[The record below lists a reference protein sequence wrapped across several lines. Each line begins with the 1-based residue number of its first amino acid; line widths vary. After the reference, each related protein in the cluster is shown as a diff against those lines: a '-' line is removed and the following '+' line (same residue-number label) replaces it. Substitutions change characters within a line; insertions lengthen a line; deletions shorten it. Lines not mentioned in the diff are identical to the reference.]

1 VKAKLLIVDEDT
13 RYREWLRQH
22 LGVLCPEGTITAVDL
37 SGLEQ
42 RLERLTRADFDLI
55 VFSASFGENPDDPKS
70 PGLARLR
77 ELRDRLSFPG
87 VVVIA
92 EDGNELTA
100 VRALQL
106 GAVDYLPKRLVT
118 AERLRT
124 SVRLALRRIELKPQD
139 GTASELSS
147 VERSL
152 RDPIP
157 GYTIRRSIGES
168 EKAIVY
174 LATSPA
180 LGQDVALKVSKS
192 ERDEANERQFLARE
206 HAALSAIRHPAIVN
220 IYDYGVHHG
229 REYLAMEYFPR
240 GDLKARLQRGILEPD
255 VLRYV
260 EQIAKALVVVHQAGI
275 FHRDLK
281 PPNVMLRS
289 NDEVVLIDF
298 GLARNVGGLQSTR
311 KGVLRGSPYYMSP
324 EQALGEPLDA
334 RTDLY
339 SLGIIFYEMLTGRK
353 PYTGT
358 SAMEVLQQHVNAPLP
373 RLPRPLEHLQL
384 LLDGLL
390 AKAPD
395 DRFPTAEQVIEAV
408 SGMRVLRD
416 GKEGPAP
423 DRSAA
428 ASADDVEAVLG
439 EAAPLDGV
447 PESGEPDQPAAA
459 VEAEAETPVSRAA
472 S

>member
-1 VKAKLLIVDEDT
+1 VKAKLLIIDEDV

-22 LGVLCPEGTITAVDL
+22 LGVLCPDGTITTVDFAQF
-37 SGLEQ
+37 EQ
-42 RLERLTRADFDLI
+42 RLERLSRADFDLLLLC
-55 VFSASFGENPDDPKS
+55 ASFGDNPDDPKS

-77 ELRDRLSFPG
+77 ELRNRLSYPG
-87 VVVIA
+87 VLVVA

-106 GAVDYLPKRLVT
+106 GAVDYLPKRLLT
-118 AERLRT
+118 PERLRT
-124 SVRLALRRIELKPQD
+124 AVRLALRRVELKSPESS
-139 GTASELSS
+139 SEEVSPADS
-147 VERSL
+147 SL

-157 GYTIRRSIGES
+157 GYNIRRSIGES

-174 LATSPA
+174 LATSAA
-180 LGQDVALKVSKS
+180 LGLDVALKVSKS

-206 HAALSAIRHPAIVN
+206 HAALSAIHHPAIVN

-260 EQIAKALVVVHQAGI
+260 EQIARALAVVHAAGI

-281 PPNVMLRS
+281 PPNVMLRN

-298 GLARNVGGLQSTR
+298 GLARNVQGGLQSTR

-324 EQALGEPLDA
+324 EQALGEQLDA

-339 SLGIIFYEMLTGRK
+339 SLGIIFHEMLTGRK

-390 AKAPD
+390 AKSPE
-395 DRFPTAEQVIEAV
+395 DRFTSAAQVIEAV
-408 SGMRVLRD
+408 AGMRALRNSN
-416 GKEGPAP
+416 EALPAP
-423 DRSAA
+423 STVADGAESAGAA
-428 ASADDVEAVLG
+428 AAADPAVPPG
-439 EAAPLDGV
+439 
-447 PESGEPDQPAAA
+447 QPTVA

>member
-1 VKAKLLIVDEDT
+1 MKAKLLIVDEDAS
-13 RYREWLRQH
+13 YREWLRQH
-22 LGVLCPEGTITAVDL
+22 LGVLCPEGTVTAVDR
-37 SGLEQ
+37 EQ
-42 RLERLTRADFDLI
+42 FEGRLEGLTRSDFDLLLL
-55 VFSASFGENPDDPKS
+55 SASFGENPDDAKS

-77 ELRDRLSFPG
+77 DLRDRLSFPG
-87 VVVIA
+87 VLIVA

-106 GAVDYLPKRLVT
+106 GAVDYLPKRLLT
-118 AERLRT
+118 PERLRT
-124 SVRLALRRIELKPQD
+124 AVRLALRRLELRPAD
-139 GTASELSS
+139 GTSSELSS
-147 VERSL
+147 AQRSL

-174 LATSPA
+174 LATSTA

-206 HAALSAIRHPAIVN
+206 HAALSAIHHPSIVN
-220 IYDYGVHHG
+220 LYDYGMHHG

-240 GDLKARLQRGILEPD
+240 GDLKTRLQRGILEPD

-260 EQIAKALVVVHQAGI
+260 EQIARALAVVHAAGI

-298 GLARNVGGLQSTR
+298 GLARNVQGGLQSTR

-324 EQALGEPLDA
+324 EQALGEGLDA

-390 AKAPD
+390 AKSPD
-395 DRFPTAEQVIEAV
+395 DRFSSAEQVIEAV
-408 SGMRVLRD
+408 AGMRSLR
-416 GKEGPAP
+416 GKEGANAPAGGAERAP
-423 DRSAA
+423 P
-428 ASADDVEAVLG
+428 ASAGTEDDGAGPLAEADERVG
-439 EAAPLDGV
+439 
-447 PESGEPDQPAAA
+447 A
-459 VEAEAETPVSRAA
+459 VEADGVTAVSRAA

>member
-1 VKAKLLIVDEDT
+1 MKAKLLIVDEDAS
-13 RYREWLRQH
+13 YREWLRQH
-22 LGVLCPEGTITAVDL
+22 LGVLCPEGTITAVDR
-37 SGLEQ
+37 EQ
-42 RLERLTRADFDLI
+42 FERRLERLTRSDFDLLLL
-55 VFSASFGENPDDPKS
+55 SASFGENPDDAKS

-87 VVVIA
+87 VLVIA

-106 GAVDYLPKRLVT
+106 GAVDYLPKRLLNP
-118 AERLRT
+118 ERLRT
-124 SVRLALRRIELKPQD
+124 AVRLALRRLELRPGD
-139 GTASELSS
+139 GTSSELSPELS
-147 VERSL
+147 SEQRSL

-174 LATSPA
+174 LATSA
-180 LGQDVALKVSKS
+180 SLGQDVALKVSKS

-206 HAALSAIRHPAIVN
+206 HAALSAIHHPAIVDL
-220 IYDYGVHHG
+220 YDYGVHHG

-240 GDLKARLQRGILEPD
+240 GDLKTRLQRGILEPA

-260 EQIAKALVVVHQAGI
+260 EQIARALAVVHAAGI

-281 PPNVMLRS
+281 PPNVMLRN

-298 GLARNVGGLQSTR
+298 GLARNVQGGLQSTR

-324 EQALGEPLDA
+324 EQALGEVLDA

-390 AKAPD
+390 AKSPE
-395 DRFPTAEQVIEAV
+395 DRFSSAEQVIEAV
-408 SGMRVLRD
+408 AGMRALRN
-416 GKEGPAP
+416 KEGAKAPAGGAERALP
-423 DRSAA
+423 PATAGGEDAGPLA
-428 ASADDVEAVLG
+428 EADERAD
-439 EAAPLDGV
+439 
-447 PESGEPDQPAAA
+447 A
-459 VEAEAETPVSRAA
+459 VEADGVTAISRAA